1 MTADERNRRLK
12 YGSDVPRWWIPD
24 FNRPP
29 EPPPPQQQDRTGG
42 SPQTPSGEIDDYRV
56 FQRRRRELLQRERT
70 RKLNRDIRLV
80 QKLIAVLM
88 VVVAFWMAGL
98 VGLAIGA
105 AIGLLLLSWRPEF

>member
-29 EPPPPQQQDRTGG
+29 EPPTPQQQDRTGS
-42 SPQTPSGEIDDYRV
+42 SPASGAGDGDDYRV
-56 FQRRRRELLQRERT
+56 FKRRRRELLQRERT

-80 QKLIAVLM
+80 QKLVAVLI
-88 VVVAFWMAGL
+88 VVVAFLMAGL

-105 AIGLLLLSWRPEF
+105 VMGLLLLSWRLEL